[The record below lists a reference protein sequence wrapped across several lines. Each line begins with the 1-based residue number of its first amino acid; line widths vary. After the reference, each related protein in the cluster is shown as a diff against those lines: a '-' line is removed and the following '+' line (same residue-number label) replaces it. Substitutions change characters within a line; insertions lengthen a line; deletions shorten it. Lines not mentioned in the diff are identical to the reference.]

1 MESAQSALLAVVA
14 MDEVPNPVPRRVR
27 RRAVKAESPRAGGIL
42 ARLRSVRQRIGPLR
56 SAAVAERSEYGFLVG
71 RSIDAATLRAAE
83 RIAEQWGVAPHEVLI
98 ALGWLDERD
107 YVAALATV
115 LGVEWIGRHAP
126 KGRLMVSPQAYVA
139 RRGEVVIGA
148 YDRGPHALRET
159 ISHLPS
165 NEWAV
170 LATRREIDAIQLAGA
185 EAALIDHAIEGLWRA
200 DPSASARWGAE
211 TWQVIAA
218 VGIMG
223 LFIGGAAVAPE
234 IIVPLVLAVLTLPF
248 LCIVL
253 LRSAAVVEL
262 LRPVSPVP
270 LRAPMSDA
278 DLPRYS
284 AMVALYREAQILP
297 DLVEAMAA
305 LDYPSAKLD
314 VLLVLEASDTETLEA
329 VAALDLP
336 GNIRPVVVPEKGPRT
351 KPKALNYALEL
362 VNSPYVVVFDAEDIP
377 EPDQIRRALAAFAE
391 GPDDV
396 ACVQARLAIHNTR
409 QGWLPRQFAL
419 EYASLFD
426 GQLPA
431 LERLGLPI
439 PLGGTSNHFRV
450 ERLKEVGGWDPYN
463 VTEDADLGFR
473 LARGG
478 YRTLTI
484 ASTTWEEAPIR
495 LRSWVKQRTRWLKGW
510 MQTYLVHTRRGGRA
524 RHQGGWRKAFDV
536 HVVIGGMLLSA
547 LVHPI
552 CLVAVAYQ
560 AWSGSLFAPTHGIAE
575 RVLVWIAV
583 LNLMLGYASA
593 MMAGAIAAWRRGW
606 RRLAVQALLMPVYW
620 QLVSFA
626 SYRALLQLF
635 VDPHKWEKTEHGHS
649 RGVPQNR
656 GRNAPPHA

>member
-1 MESAQSALLAVVA
+1 
-14 MDEVPNPVPRRVR
+14 MDEASIPAPRKFR
-27 RRAVKAESPRAGGIL
+27 RRAVEPESPRVDGIL
-42 ARLRSVRQRIGPLR
+42 ARLRSVKQRIGPLR
-56 SAAVAERSEYGFLVG
+56 TAAAAETNEYGFLIG
-71 RSIDAATLRAAE
+71 RSIDAATLRTAE
-83 RIAEQWGVAPHEVLI
+83 RIADQWAVAPHEVLI

-107 YVAALATV
+107 YVAALAMT
-115 LGVEWIGRHAP
+115 LEVEWVGRNAP
-126 KGRLMVSPQAYVA
+126 KKQGTATAQVYTA
-139 RRGEVVIGA
+139 RRDEIVIGA
-148 YDRGPHALRET
+148 YGQRPFALRMA
-159 ISHLPS
+159 IALLPVGKR
-165 NEWAV
+165 AV
-170 LATRREIDAIQLAGA
+170 LATRREIDAMQLAGA
-185 EAALIDHAIEGLWRA
+185 QAALIDHAIEGLWRA
-200 DPSASARWGAE
+200 DRSASARWGAE
-211 TWQVIAA
+211 TWQVVVA
-218 VGIMG
+218 VVTVG

-234 IIVPLVLAVLTLPF
+234 VIVPLLLAVLTLPF

-253 LRSAAVVEL
+253 LRTAAVVEL
-262 LRPVSPVP
+262 MRPAAPVALRSPMP
-270 LRAPMSDA
+270 DA
-278 DLPRYS
+278 ALPRYS
-284 AMVALYREAQILP
+284 AMVALYREARILP

-336 GNIRPVVVPEKGPRT
+336 GNIRPVVVPDKGPRT

-362 VNSPYVVVFDAEDIP
+362 VTSPYVVVFDAEDIP

-439 PLGGTSNHFRV
+439 PLGGTSNHFGV
-450 ERLKEVGGWDPYN
+450 DRLKEVGGWDPYN

-510 MQTYLVHTRRGGRA
+510 MQTYLVHTRLRRGTQHRFS
-524 RHQGGWRKAFDV
+524 WRQAFDV
-536 HVVIGGMLLSA
+536 HVIIGGMLLSA

-552 CLVAVAYQ
+552 CLATVLYQ
-560 AWSGSLFAPTHGIAE
+560 AASGGLLAPTQTAFGRA
-575 RVLVWIAV
+575 LVWIAIF
-583 LNLMLGYASA
+583 NLVLGYVSA

-606 RRLAVQALLMPVYW
+606 RQLALQALLMPIYW
-620 QLVSFA
+620 QLISFA
-626 SYRALLQLF
+626 SYRALVQLF
-635 VDPHKWEKTEHGHS
+635 FDPHKWEKTEHGHS
-649 RGVPQNR
+649 QGLAQDRGAR
-656 GRNAPPHA
+656 SAPSE